1 MSECRTDA
9 WLSAALDPMEF
20 LPHQLVVKVSRELP
34 VTYELNKSVNTEQCK
49 LLLFD
54 ALGKHYGQPDCSPLL
69 GDYMGDVCTVLIE
82 LLGEFALVCLLYES
96 FSE

>member
-69 GDYMGDVCTVLIE
+69 GDYMGAICTVLIE